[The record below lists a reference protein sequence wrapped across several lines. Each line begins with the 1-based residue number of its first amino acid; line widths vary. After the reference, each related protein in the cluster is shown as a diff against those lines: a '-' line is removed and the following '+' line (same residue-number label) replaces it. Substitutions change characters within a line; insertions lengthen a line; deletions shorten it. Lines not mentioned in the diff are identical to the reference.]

1 MSYPVPVYTYVLHT
15 VFLPFCLLPSY
26 DDVYMLIFTQ
36 YKYIHHKHTHT
47 LIQGTYIVLVL
58 TKIGWPK
65 NAGTFSSI
73 SECVL
78 MKFNVGSGS
87 VRESLWQE
95 PGRGSGTCNGKD
107 YVYRITASY
116 AYVCSCKC
124 KSWCAVFHVDVADD
138 DIAVFGEVL
147 VLLHFTISI
156 YCQTPQPLKNDGKYI
171 VMQKWIANKEV
182 FFLWCQH
189 I

>member
-1 MSYPVPVYTYVLHT
+1 MCV
-15 VFLPFCLLPSY
+15 CN
-26 DDVYMLIFTQ
+26 
-36 YKYIHHKHTHT
+36 
-47 LIQGTYIVLVL
+47 IQGTYIVLVL

-107 YVYRITASY
+107 YVYRIALY
-116 AYVCSCKC
+116 GMRVYCCKL
-124 KSWCAVFHVDVADD
+124 KVDVQFFFMLMLLTMTLQFSSTFSCCY
-138 DIAVFGEVL
+138 IAQFQ
-147 VLLHFTISI
+147 FFPNTA
-156 YCQTPQPLKNDGKYI
+156 T
-171 VMQKWIANKEV
+171 AKERKRWQV
-182 FFLWCQH
+182 YT
-189 I
+189 